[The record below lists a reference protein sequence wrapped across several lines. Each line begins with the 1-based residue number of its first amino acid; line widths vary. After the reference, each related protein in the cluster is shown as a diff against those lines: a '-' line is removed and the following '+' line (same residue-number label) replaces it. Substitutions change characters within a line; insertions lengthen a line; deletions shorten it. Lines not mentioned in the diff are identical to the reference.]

1 MDREIFTYHGAKLL
15 FFIVSVLT
23 GLEGIFIIVQ
33 AVMLAGVISG
43 LFSGQSVFSLENQTV
58 LFFLAVVLRY
68 FCKLAIKS
76 LTFRF
81 ADRTGSEM
89 RNHFLATVFTRGLP
103 MIKEEG
109 TATLVSLAIEGVPK
123 ARKYLE
129 LYLPKMAANGILP
142 IMILCFVATK
152 DMLSAVI
159 LLVTIPVLI
168 LFMILLGLAAQK
180 KMDERWASYRVLSN
194 HFLDSLRGLPTLR
207 YLGLSRAH
215 ETSIR
220 RVSDKYRQMTMRTLS
235 LAFLSSFALDFFT
248 MLSIAFVAVA
258 LGLRLINGQI
268 LLDPALV
275 VLILA
280 PEYFL
285 PVRELG
291 QDYHATLDGKEAA
304 HKLTRYAGDAGTRF
318 TAGIEPPDDGNDSWS
333 AASSLSFQ
341 TVSATYARSDGEK
354 VLDSL
359 SFTLNGFEKIGI
371 IGASGA
377 GKSTLINLISGF
389 ISPLSGQIRIDGK
402 PATLTASAWQKQI
415 TYIPQHPYLFSGSIG
430 DNVAFYAP
438 EATAPEIR
446 RAVQAAGLGTFVSGL
461 PMGLDERIGSGGRAL
476 SGGQEQRV
484 ALARAFLCRR
494 PILLLD
500 EPTAHLDIET
510 EYALK
515 ESMIPLFDGKLVI
528 LATHRLH
535 WMDQMDRI
543 LVIEHGRLQES
554 GTQEELLKRQ
564 GAYTKLVRT
573 QLEGLQ

>member
-1 MDREIFTYHGAKLL
+1 MDREIFTYHGAKLV

-33 AVMLAGVISG
+33 AVMLARVLSG

-58 LFFLAVVLRY
+58 LFFLAVVFRY
-68 FCKLAIKS
+68 FCKLVIKS

-103 MIKEEG
+103 TIKQEG

-152 DMLSAVI
+152 DLMSAII

-180 KMDERWASYRVLSN
+180 KMDERWSSYRVLSN

-215 ETSIR
+215 KTSIR
-220 RVSDKYRQMTMRTLS
+220 RVSDKYREMTMRTLR

-258 LGLRLINGQI
+258 LGIRLINGQI
-268 LLDPALV
+268 MLDPALV

-304 HKLTRYAGDAGTRF
+304 HKLTHYARDAGTSLKPETRQ
-318 TAGIEPPDDGNDSWS
+318 DGEKYSWS
-333 AASSLSFQ
+333 AASALSFQ
-341 TVSATYARSDGEK
+341 AVSAAYARSNGEK
-354 VLDSL
+354 VLDNL
-359 SFTLNGFEKIGI
+359 SFTLSGFEKVGI

-389 ISPLSGQIRIDGK
+389 ISPLSGQIQMNGQ
-402 PATLTASAWQKQI
+402 PATLTAPAWQKQI

-430 DNVAFYAP
+430 DNVAFYTP
-438 EATAPEIR
+438 EATTSEIR
-446 RAVQAAGLGTFVSGL
+446 RAVQAAGLGPFVSGL

-515 ESMIPLFDGKLVI
+515 KSMIPLFAGKLVV

-554 GTQEELLKRQ
+554 GTQEALLKRQ

>member
-1 MDREIFTYHGAKLL
+1 MNREIFTFHGARLL
-15 FFIVSVLT
+15 FLIVSLLT

-33 AVMLAGVISG
+33 AVMLAGTVSG
-43 LFSGQSVFSLENQTV
+43 LFSGQSIFSMENQIA

-68 FCKLAIKS
+68 FCKLVIQS

-89 RNHFLATVFTRGLP
+89 RNQFLKKIFTRGLP
-103 MIKEEG
+103 SIKNEG
-109 TATLVSLAIEGVPK
+109 TGTLVSLAIEGVPK

-129 LYLPKMAANGILP
+129 LFLPKMAANGILP

-152 DMLSAVI
+152 DILSAVI

-207 YLGLSRAH
+207 YLGLSRVH
-215 ETSIR
+215 EMSIR

-291 QDYHATLDGKEAA
+291 QDYHATLDGKEAV
-304 HKLTRYAGDAGTRF
+304 HKLKHFAEDGDAALADIVDHRVERWSQGSRLTFHAVSAKYGQSRGTPVLDNLSF
-318 TAGIEPPDDGNDSWS
+318 
-333 AASSLSFQ
+333 SLS
-341 TVSATYARSDGEK
+341 
-354 VLDSL
+354 
-359 SFTLNGFEKIGI
+359 GFEKVGI

-377 GKSTLINLISGF
+377 GKSTLINVISGF
-389 ISPLSGQIRIDGK
+389 IAPSSGQIQINGEPVDLAGQ
-402 PATLTASAWQKQI
+402 AWRKQI

-430 DNVAFYAP
+430 DNIAFYAP
-438 EATAPEIR
+438 EASNAEIR
-446 RAVQAAGLGTFVSGL
+446 QAIQAAGLAPFVSSL
-461 PMGLDERIGSGGRAL
+461 PMGLDEVIGSGGRAI
-476 SGGQEQRV
+476 SGGQEQRM

-515 ESMIPLFDGKLVI
+515 ESMIPLFSGKLVI

-543 LVIEHGRLQES
+543 LVINHGRLQES
-554 GTQEELLKRQ
+554 GTQDELLRRR

-573 QLEGLQ
+573 QLEGMQ